1 MTTIK
6 AGVIGAGFIG
16 VAHVEALRRLGNVEV
31 VAVVGSSLASAQ
43 RKAQAL
49 HVPQAYGDWRQ
60 LIANPDVQVVHNC
73 TPNYLHREVN
83 LATIAAGKH
92 IVAEK
97 PLGINS
103 QETAEMLQA
112 ARQAGVVHAVNFNY
126 RMYPLVQEA
135 RARLAAGELGPV
147 RLVHGNYL
155 QDWLLLDTDYNW
167 RIEPAVGGPSRAMA
181 DIGSH
186 WCDLAQF
193 VSGLLISEVCAE
205 ITTFLPVRRRPRRG
219 TETFAGVDQRP
230 AEFDAVPITSEDYGS
245 VLLGF
250 QGGARGVCVISQVSA
265 GHKNHLT
272 LEVDGATGSL
282 AWNQEEP
289 NTLWLGHRGA
299 PNEVLPKDPALLHPE
314 AQPYAHYPGGHG
326 EAYPD
331 GITNLFRNVYRFILD
346 EAPSHLASRNGGCDG
361 ASEGPAAPRTGGR
374 CVGPAGGSVNRP
386 GDPRYDVA
394 DFPTFVD
401 GHRAALV
408 VEAILR
414 SAQERRWVA
423 VG

>member
-31 VAVVGSSLASAQ
+31 VAVAGSNLASAQ

-60 LIANPDVQVVHNC
+60 LLADPNVQVVHNC

-135 RARLAAGELGPV
+135 KARLAAGELGPV

-167 RIEPAVGGPSRAMA
+167 RIEPAIGGPSRAMA

-205 ITTFLPVRRRPRRG
+205 ITTFLPLRRRPRRG
-219 TETFAGVDQRP
+219 AETFAGVGQRP
-230 AEFDAVPITSEDYGS
+230 ADFADFEEVSIASEDYGS

-250 QGGARGVCVISQVSA
+250 QGGARGVFCASQISA
-265 GHKNHLT
+265 GHKNYLT

-299 PNEVLPKDPALLHPE
+299 PNEVLPKDPSLLHPE

-331 GITNLFRNVYRFILD
+331 GIANLFRNVYRFIL
-346 EAPSHLASRNGGCDG
+346 
-361 ASEGPAAPRTGGR
+361 EG
-374 CVGPAGGSVNRP
+374 
-386 GDPRYDVA
+386 GDPRHDVA

-414 SAQERRWVA
+414 SAQERRWVT

>member
-31 VAVVGSSLASAQ
+31 VAVAGSNLASAQ

-60 LIANPDVQVVHNC
+60 LLADPDVQVVHNC

-97 PLGINS
+97 PLGVNS

-147 RLVHGNYL
+147 HLVHGNYL

-205 ITTFLPVRRRPRRG
+205 ITTFLPLRRRPRRG
-219 TETFAGVDQRP
+219 AETFAGVGQRP
-230 AEFDAVPITSEDYGS
+230 ADFADFEEVSIASEDYGS

-250 QGGARGVCVISQVSA
+250 QGGARGACVISQVSA

-289 NTLWLGHRGA
+289 NVLWLGHRGA
-299 PNEVLPKDPALLHPE
+299 PNEVLPKDPSLLHPE

-331 GITNLFRNVYRFILD
+331 GIANLFRNVYQFILK
-346 EAPSHLASRNGGCDG
+346 G
-361 ASEGPAAPRTGGR
+361 
-374 CVGPAGGSVNRP
+374 
-386 GDPRYDVA
+386 GDPRHDVA

-414 SAQERRWVA
+414 SAQERRWVT

>member
-31 VAVVGSSLASAQ
+31 VAVAGSSLASAQ
-43 RKAQAL
+43 RKAQDL

-60 LIANPDVQVVHNC
+60 LVADPDVQVVHNC
-73 TPNYLHREVN
+73 TPNYLHRQVN
-83 LATIAAGKH
+83 LAAIAAGKH

-97 PLGINS
+97 PLGVSS

-155 QDWLLLDTDYNW
+155 QDWLLLATDYNW
-167 RIEPAVGGPSRAMA
+167 RIDPAVGGPSRAMA

-193 VSGLLISEVCAE
+193 VSGLLINEVCAD
-205 ITTFLPVRRRPRRG
+205 ITTFLPRRRRPRRAA
-219 TETFAGVDQRP
+219 ETFAGVGQRP
-230 AEFDAVPITSEDYGS
+230 ADFEEVPIASEDYGS
-245 VLLGF
+245 ILLGF
-250 QGGARGVCVISQVSA
+250 QGGARGACVISQVSA

-299 PNEVLPKDPALLHPE
+299 PNEVLPKDPSLLH
-314 AQPYAHYPGGHG
+314 AQAKPYAHYPGGHG

-331 GITNLFRNVYRFILD
+331 GIMNLFRNVYRFLQ
-346 EAPSHLASRNGGCDG
+346 DG
-361 ASEGPAAPRTGGR
+361 R
-374 CVGPAGGSVNRP
+374 
-386 GDPRYDVA
+386 DPRHEAA

-408 VEAILR
+408 VEAIMR

-423 VG
+423 VGQVDK

>member
-16 VAHVEALRRLGNVEV
+16 VAHVEALRRLGSVEV
-31 VAVVGSSLASAQ
+31 VAVAGSSLASAQ
-43 RKAQAL
+43 RKAQEL

-60 LIANPDVQVVHNC
+60 LVADPDVQVVHNC
-73 TPNYLHREVN
+73 TPNYLHRQVN

-92 IVAEK
+92 VVAEK
-97 PLGINS
+97 PLGVSS

-135 RARLAAGELGPV
+135 RARLAAGDLGPV

-167 RIEPAVGGPSRAMA
+167 RIDPAVGGPSRAMA

-193 VSGLLISEVCAE
+193 VSGLLISEVCAD
-205 ITTFLPVRRRPRRG
+205 ITTFLPRRRRPRRAA
-219 TETFAGVDQRP
+219 ETFAGVGQRP
-230 AEFDAVPITSEDYGS
+230 ADFDELPIASEDYGS
-245 VLLGF
+245 ILLGF
-250 QGGARGVCVISQVSA
+250 QGGARGACVISQVSA

-299 PNEVLPKDPALLHPE
+299 PNQVLPKDPALLHPQ
-314 AQPYAHYPGGHG
+314 AKPYAHYPGGHG

-331 GITNLFRNVYRFILD
+331 GIANLFRNVYRFIQ
-346 EAPSHLASRNGGCDG
+346 
-361 ASEGPAAPRTGGR
+361 
-374 CVGPAGGSVNRP
+374 AG
-386 GDPRYDVA
+386 GDPRHDAA

-408 VEAILR
+408 VEAIMR
-414 SAQERRWVA
+414 SAQERRWVGLGEKDA
-423 VG
+423 D